1 MEDDAAMPSTGERNY
16 EVRQL
21 VDEDAVRARDMLS
34 QYFWSSMPSA
44 SEGEL
49 TQAILNLSVVAW
61 QLCSLIFHIYF
72 LLLFPSF
79 VCLVG
84 SGDVEEDPEV
94 AASGSGDEDKEQQ
107 VQTRATAEEGQ
118 GIII

>member
-1 MEDDAAMPSTGERNY
+1 
-16 EVRQL
+16 
-21 VDEDAVRARDMLS
+21 
-34 QYFWSSMPSA
+34 
-44 SEGEL
+44 
-49 TQAILNLSVVAW
+49 
-61 QLCSLIFHIYF
+61 
-72 LLLFPSF
+72 LLFPSF
-79 VCLVG
+79 VYLVG